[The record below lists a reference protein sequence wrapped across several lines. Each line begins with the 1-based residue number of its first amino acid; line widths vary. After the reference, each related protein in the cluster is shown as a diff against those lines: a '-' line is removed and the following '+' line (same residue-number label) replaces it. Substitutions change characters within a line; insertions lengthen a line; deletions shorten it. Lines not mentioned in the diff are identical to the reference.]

1 MAKLNEHKSAPWII
15 TDFETGGVNMA
26 KTSITEIAMSA
37 INGATL
43 EEIGRYEA
51 LIQPYGAELGYE
63 YDPIAFE
70 KTGLSIAKLEKE
82 GKPIDVVF
90 KEVCE
95 FLDKANIYNNKTM
108 HKPILCAHNALFEN
122 QCFQHLFAYFKATDK
137 LEKLLQGAY
146 DFYGNFIL
154 AYVDTMQL
162 SRMLFASNIRVK
174 TCSLEIT
181 CEQLGIPSADGH
193 RAMNDVVPTEE
204 VLKRAIKLLRSADT
218 GKESNVDQEL
228 SFRNTFQF

>member
-15 TDFETGGVNMA
+15 TDFETGGVDLS
-26 KTSITEIAMSA
+26 KTPITEIAMSA

-43 EEIGRYEA
+43 EEIGRYES

-70 KTGLSIAKLEKE
+70 KTGLSMAKLEKE
-82 GKPIDVVF
+82 GKPVAEVF

-95 FLDKANIYNNKTM
+95 FLEKANIYNNKTM
-108 HKPILCAHNALFEN
+108 YKPILVAHNALFEN
-122 QCFQHLFAYFKATDK
+122 QCFQHLFNYFNKIAQ

-146 DFYGNFIL
+146 DFYGHYVL
-154 AYVDTMQL
+154 AYMDTMQL
-162 SRMLFASNIRVK
+162 SRMLFAANIRVK

-181 CEQLGIPSADGH
+181 CEQLGVATADGH

-218 GKESNVDQEL
+218 GVASKTDQEL